1 MRYVTQKGF
10 TLIELMIVVAIIGIL
25 AAIAIPQYS
34 DYTSRTRAAGAV
46 AELASVR
53 TNVATCLDANNG
65 VLANCNTFALIGLA
79 GGVPATQNVLAGT
92 TVATNGAG
100 IRISASTGATA
111 ASGGANLTYVADYAP
126 VVGNATTRWANSG
139 TSCNVTR
146 GLRAGQGGCP

>member
-1 MRYVTQKGF
+1 MKRSIQKGF

-34 DYTSRTRAAGAV
+34 DYTSRTRAAGAS

-65 VLANCNTFALIGLA
+65 VLGLCNTFALIGLA
-79 GGVPATQNVLAGT
+79 GGVQTTQNVLAGT

-100 IRISASTGATA
+100 IRISATTGATA
-111 ASGGANLTYVADYAP
+111 SSGGANLTYIVDYAP
-126 VVGNATTRWANSG
+126 VVGNANTQWVNSG

-146 GLRAGQGGCP
+146 GFRVGQGGC